1 MRKIVVGI
9 GNPYLGDDAIG
20 IRAAQIAAE
29 LYNIDATFLHTTSL
43 EVIDAIDGY
52 DRAVIVDS
60 IFGDKPGNIH
70 VFSIEDLEAKSVTC
84 THAIGLAE
92 TLRIGAEII
101 DMPEIIV
108 VAVEIRN
115 VDGKELSK
123 EVMDA
128 LPIVV
133 DVIGYELC
141 YR

>member
-1 MRKIVVGI
+1 MKRIVVGI

-20 IRAAQIAAE
+20 IKAAKIAAE
-29 LYNIDATFLHTTSL
+29 LYNIDAVFLHTTSL

-60 IFGDKPGNIH
+60 IFGDKPGNVHI
-70 VFSIEDLEAKSVTC
+70 FGIEDLEVKSVAY
-84 THAIGLAE
+84 THAMGLAE
-92 TLRIGAEII
+92 TLQIGTELI
-101 DMPEIIV
+101 DMPEIVV
-108 VAVEIRN
+108 VAVEIKN
-115 VDGKELSK
+115 VEGKELSN
-123 EVMDA
+123 EVMEA